1 MRKAAL
7 LLVVAMAA
15 AALGVVTV
23 RHSAGS
29 RSSPQLMLR
38 EDFDGSQIDRSR
50 WRTCYWWAVRGCTI
64 ASNHEL
70 QWNRPEQVRV
80 RGGALRLV
88 AQRSRPRGSDGGIH
102 RYVSGMISSGPGRGS
117 SRPKFAFR
125 YGRAE
130 IRARVPTG
138 KGLWSAFWLLPVN
151 RASKPEI
158 DVMEII
164 GQRPEVVEFHL
175 HWRAPNGTAK
185 QRGER
190 WADGG
195 LRSGWHT
202 FAIDWRPGNLAWLVD
217 GVVRWRVRG
226 AVVPSTPMYLI
237 VNLAVGGQWPGAPGS
252 STTFPSALLV
262 DSVKVWR

>member
-7 LLVVAMAA
+7 LFVVAVVAA
-15 AALGVVTV
+15 ASGLVTAF
-23 RHSAGS
+23 HSAGS
-29 RSSPQLMLR
+29 PSSSQLLLH
-38 EDFDGSQIDRSR
+38 EDFNGTQLDRSR

-70 QWNRPEQVRV
+70 QRYQPEQVRV
-80 RGGALRLV
+80 HDGTLRLV
-88 AQRSRPRGSDGGIH
+88 AQRRRGRGSDGRH
-102 RYVSGMISSGPGRGS
+102 RYVSGMISSGPARGA

-130 IRARVPTG
+130 IRARVPAG
-138 KGLWSAFWLLPVN
+138 RGLWSAFWLLPVN
-151 RASKPEI
+151 RSSKPEI
-158 DVMEII
+158 DVMEIV
-164 GQRPEVVEFHL
+164 GQRRDVAEFHL
-175 HWRAPNGTAK
+175 HWRAPDGEAK
-185 QRGER
+185 RRGKR
-190 WADGG
+190 WASRG

-202 FAIDWRPGNLAWLVD
+202 FAIDWRPGSLAWLVD

-226 AVVPSTPMYLI
+226 AVVPRTPMYLI
-237 VNLAVGGQWPGAPGS
+237 VNLAVGGKWAGTPDS

>member
-1 MRKAAL
+1 MRRVAL
-7 LLVVAMAA
+7 LLVVAVMTAA
-15 AALGVVTV
+15 QGVVTA
-23 RHSAGS
+23 RHGGAS
-29 RSSPQLMLR
+29 RSPPQLLLR
-38 EDFDGSQIDRSR
+38 EDFDGSQLNRSR

-70 QWNRPEQVRV
+70 QWYRPEQVRV

-88 AQRSRPRGSDGGIH
+88 AQRRRPRSSDGGIH

-138 KGLWSAFWLLPVN
+138 KGLWSAFWLLPIAH
-151 RASKPEI
+151 ASKPEI
-158 DVMEII
+158 DVMEIV
-164 GQRPEVVEFHL
+164 GQRPKVVEFHL
-175 HWRAPNGTAK
+175 HWRAPDGAAK

-190 WADGG
+190 WASAG

-202 FAIDWRPGNLAWLVD
+202 FAIDWRPGSLAWLVD
-217 GVVRWRVRG
+217 GVVRWHVRG

-237 VNLAVGGQWPGAPGS
+237 VNLAVGGQWPGAPDS
-252 STTFPSALLV
+252 STTFPSASLV